1 MESAVGCEK
10 ECEMAK
16 VLVHAR
22 EVISKMRHVGNFL
35 VVSIIVVI
43 FGFENS
49 ALAYLDP
56 GTGSMVL
63 QLLLGGIAG
72 VVVILK
78 LYWSR
83 FVGLFRGHARE
94 ESEHSSSEDQK

>member
-1 MESAVGCEK
+1 
-10 ECEMAK
+10 
-16 VLVHAR
+16 
-22 EVISKMRHVGNFL
+22 MRHLGSFL
-35 VVSIIVVI
+35 VVSIILIV
-43 FGFENS
+43 FGFESS

-83 FVGLFRGHARE
+83 FVGLFRGNARE
-94 ESEHSSSEDQK
+94 ESEHCSSEDQK